1 MEEKIYQ
8 AAISCGFDN
17 CGIISLDAL
26 SEFDALYQE
35 RKRTSAGGRVFYNML
50 EGEFK
55 TKKRFPWAKA
65 LVICIH
71 NYDRYAYPES
81 LQGKYA
87 KDFFLVPENGS
98 AGSYDYEMFEHRLSE
113 LGIRYAGGESYKYY
127 SVAPLRYAAMKAGLG
142 IIRKN
147 NFLYT
152 EHGSHNRLMGY
163 VIDQECELIQTCNLR
178 ACSDNCNLCQ
188 KACQTRAL
196 SAPYT
201 FNPMRCVS
209 LWTTFGKGF
218 VPPFLKRVQFG
229 NWICGCD
236 ACQDACPYNK
246 KVNWNEGIAFS
257 NLQEIAEDLQPEKLL
272 SHSNEYLIKEV
283 ISKTDQHLKPSDVHV
298 LKRNAKRVLGSH
310 RRQK

>member
-1 MEEKIYQ
+1 MELKERDREKI
-8 AAISCGFDN
+8 SMWKCPKCG
-17 CGIISLDAL
+17 
-26 SEFDALYQE
+26 
-35 RKRTSAGGRVFYNML
+35 R
-50 EGEFK
+50 EFK
-55 TKKRFPWAKA
+55 KKGQSHY
-65 LVICIH
+65 C
-71 NYDRYAYPES
+71 
-81 LQGKYA
+81 
-87 KDFFLVPENGS
+87 
-98 AGSYDYEMFEHRLSE
+98 
-113 LGIRYAGGESYKYY
+113 GEK
-127 SVAPLRYAAMKAGLG
+127 PKT
-142 IIRKN
+142 I
-147 NFLYT
+147 
-152 EHGSHNRLMGY
+152 
-163 VIDQECELIQTCNLR
+163 QECELIQTCNLR

-257 NLQEIAEDLQPEKLL
+257 NLQEIAEDIQPEKLL

-283 ISKTDQHLKPSDVHV
+283 ISKTDQHLKPSNVHV